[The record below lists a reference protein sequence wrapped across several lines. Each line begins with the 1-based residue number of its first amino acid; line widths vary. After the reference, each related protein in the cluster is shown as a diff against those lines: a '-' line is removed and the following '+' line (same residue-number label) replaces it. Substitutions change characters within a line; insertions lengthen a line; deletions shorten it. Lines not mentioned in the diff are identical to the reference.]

1 MTRMPAAFPPR
12 PTTPL
17 TRFLIGDTT
26 AEPGLDGLRATGLV
40 GHAFTRL
47 PQHARRAEL
56 REGFLYTAA
65 RHVTVR
71 RMLATLLAAWNGA
84 GVIPLTFKG
93 FHLAEFVYPAPGHR
107 AYADIDLL
115 VGEGDVPTACE
126 VAAAQGWDVAW
137 HIAQPDGFH
146 ALHGP
151 EYLGHEAA
159 HLKRADGDVMIDL
172 HRRIVHNIHNYLPPE
187 PVTQRLTDAILASSD
202 TVAWEGVHLR
212 VPRPVDAVV
221 FGLALNRCWG
231 SDAWRIKPRD
241 YADMEALVQ
250 RFGVTRRAVLGRA
263 AELGVARTVTVY
275 LDRCDPERK
284 LLDTRSPGWWALRAW
299 NLAASR
305 ERGPIHVRRA
315 RIALADV
322 AADAV
327 ALTRA
332 LPVVADTW
340 RHLRLA
346 AGWMPVVPARP
357 RHAHR
362 PIGSRAWRRLR
373 RAVHRSMR
381 LLRIADADREALG
394 VLSAFRL
401 LHARGVPVTLVSDGT
416 NGRQKAT
423 PRVMYE
429 GQPLRAYVGGDAED

>member
-1 MTRMPAAFPPR
+1 MPTAFPPR
-12 PTTPL
+12 PTSPL
-17 TRFLIGDTT
+17 TRFLIGDAT

-47 PQHARRAEL
+47 PQHARRTEL

-65 RHVTVR
+65 RHVTIR
-71 RMLATLLAAWNGA
+71 RLLAPLLAAWNEA
-84 GVIPLTFKG
+84 GIVPVVFKG

-107 AYADIDLL
+107 AYADIGLL
-115 VGEGDVPTACE
+115 VGEGDVPTVCE

-137 HIAQPDGFH
+137 HIGQPDGFH

-172 HRRIVHNIHNYLPPE
+172 HRRIVHNIHNFLPPE
-187 PVTQRLTDAILASSD
+187 PVTRRLTDAILASSD
-202 TVAWEGVHLR
+202 AVAWEGAHLR
-212 VPRPVDAVV
+212 VPQPVDAVV

-241 YADMEALVQ
+241 YADMEALAQ
-250 RFGVTRRAVLGRA
+250 RFGVTRRAVLDRA

-284 LLDTRSPGWWALRAW
+284 LLDTRSPSWWTLHAW
-299 NLAASR
+299 TLAASR
-305 ERGPIHVRRA
+305 ERGPIDARRA
-315 RIALADV
+315 RMALAD
-322 AADAV
+322 AGADAV
-327 ALTRA
+327 ALARV

-340 RHLRLA
+340 RRVRRA
-346 AGWMPVVPARP
+346 AGWRPSTPARP
-357 RHAHR
+357 SHAHR

-394 VLSAFRL
+394 ALAAFRL
-401 LHARGVPVTLVSDGT
+401 LRARGVAVTLVPEGA
-416 NGRQKAT
+416 NGRGRPM
-423 PRVMYE
+423 PRLDHD
-429 GQPLRAYVGGDAED
+429 GQPLRAYVGGGDED